1 MQTTEARL
9 RARYAETDQMG
20 VVYHAN
26 YFVWMEV
33 GRVELC
39 RAAGIRYRDM
49 EERDG
54 VLLTVADASCR
65 FLHPARYDD
74 EVTVRTSVRRST
86 TRLIEFSYEILQ
98 TNVERLLARGAT
110 THLWCGLDLRPRRLP
125 ENYWKLFGVR
135 RQTA

>member
-1 MQTTEARL
+1 MQTAEVRF

-26 YFVWMEV
+26 YLVWMEL

-39 RAAGIRYRDM
+39 RVSGIRYRDM

-54 VLLTVADASCR
+54 ILLTVVDASCR
-65 FLHPARYDD
+65 YLYPARYDD
-74 EVTVRTSVRRST
+74 EILVRTSVRRST

-98 TNVERLLARGAT
+98 ADGGRLLARGST
-110 THLWCGLDLRPRRLP
+110 THLWCGRDMRPRRLP
-125 ENYWKLFGVR
+125 ENYWETFGVD